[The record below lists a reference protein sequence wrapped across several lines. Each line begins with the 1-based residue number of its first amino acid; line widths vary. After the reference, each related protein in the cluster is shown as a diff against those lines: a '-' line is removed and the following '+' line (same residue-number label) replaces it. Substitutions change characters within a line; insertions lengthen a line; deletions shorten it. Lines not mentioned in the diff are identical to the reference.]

1 MTSKPCLRL
10 LPVLVAGFLLVGLAC
25 LRTSPPVV
33 FHSLQAVSPK
43 KGEPGLGR
51 VLAVEVLPVRLPGVL
66 QRPQIVTSLGPHRLT
81 LSSGHQWG
89 NALEKDMQRVLVE
102 NLSVLLGSDRVVSAP
117 YGPRVNAAYRVEV
130 DVLRCDGRPGGTFSF
145 QATWMIIGVK
155 GDAALVLRKTKLE
168 EPVPGLDP
176 EALVTAHNQA
186 LAALSREIAEGLM
199 GQP

>member
-1 MTSKPCLRL
+1 MTSKPGLR
-10 LPVLVAGFLLVGLAC
+10 PVLALVAGFLLLGLAC
-25 LRTSPPVV
+25 LRSTPPVV

-43 KGEPGLGR
+43 KGERGLGR
-51 VLAVEVLPVRLPGVL
+51 DLAVEILPVRLPGVL
-66 QRPQIVTSLGPHRLT
+66 QRPQIVTSLGPHQLT
-81 LSSGHQWG
+81 LSSHRWG

-102 NLSVLLGSDRVVSAP
+102 NLSVLLGSDRVVSSP
-117 YGPRVNAAYRVEV
+117 HGPRVNAAYRVEV
-130 DVLRCDGRPGGTFSF
+130 DVQRCDGRPGGTLSF

-168 EPVPGLDP
+168 EPVQGLDP

-186 LAALSREIAEGLM
+186 LAALSREIAEGLT